1 MAEVVQAF
9 SEEHV
14 ARLTGLSEHQL
25 RHWDR
30 TGFFAPSLSTVEK
43 QENFGR
49 VYSFRD
55 LVSLRVLGALR
66 KQFNVSLQHLRQV
79 ADCLKHL
86 GDDKWTKTVLYVL
99 NGKVVFVDPETQKP
113 REVVSGQYVIPI
125 VLQAVITDTRRA
137 IEQFRRRPNE
147 KLGQIERHRQV
158 AQNAAVVAGTRI
170 PTAAIKRFRDAGYS
184 TAQIIEQYPDLTERD
199 IEAALAYEE
208 KVVAA

>member
-1 MAEVVQAF
+1 MAEVIQAF

-14 ARLTGLSEHQL
+14 ARLTGLSKHQL

-30 TGFFAPSLSTVEK
+30 TGFFAPSLATVDK
-43 QENFGR
+43 NENFGR

-79 ADCLKHL
+79 AQCLKHL
-86 GDDKWTKTVLYVL
+86 GDVKWTQTVLYVV
-99 NGKVVFVDPETQKP
+99 NKKVVFVDPDTQKP

-125 VLQAVITDTRRA
+125 VLQAVISDTKQA
-137 IEQFRRRPNE
+137 IEQFRRRPGE
-147 KLGQIERHRQV
+147 KIGQIERHRQI

-170 PTAAIKRFRDAGYS
+170 TTAAIKRFRDAGY
-184 TAQIIEQYPDLTERD
+184 TIAQIIEQYPDLTVRD
-199 IEAALAYEE
+199 IEAVLAYEE
-208 KVVAA
+208 KGAA

>member
-1 MAEVVQAF
+1 MAEIVQAF

-14 ARLTGLSEHQL
+14 ARLTGLSKHQL

-30 TGFFAPSLSTVEK
+30 TGFFVPSLATVDK

-55 LVSLRVLGALR
+55 LVSLRVLSTLR

-79 ADCLKHL
+79 AQGLKHL

-99 NGKVVFVDPETQKP
+99 NKKVVFVDPDTQKP

-125 VLQAVITDTRRA
+125 VLQAVISDTKRA
-137 IEQFRRRPNE
+137 IEQFRRRPEE
-147 KLGQIERHRQV
+147 KIGRIERRRQV
-158 AQNAAVVAGTRI
+158 AQNATVIAGTRVT
-170 PTAAIKRFRDAGYS
+170 TAAIKRFHDAGYS
-184 TAQIIEQYPDLTERD
+184 ISQIIEQYPDLTARD
-199 IEAALAYEE
+199 IEAALSYEE
-208 KVVAA
+208 KGAAA

>member
-1 MAEVVQAF
+1 MANVVQAF

-14 ARLTGLSEHQL
+14 ARLTGLSKHQL

-30 TGFFAPSLSTVEK
+30 TGFFAPSLATVDR

-79 ADCLKHL
+79 AQCLKHL

-99 NGKVVFVDPETQKP
+99 NKKVVVVDPDTQKP

-125 VLQAVITDTRRA
+125 VLQAVISDTRQA
-137 IEQFRRRPNE
+137 IERFRRRPDE
-147 KLGQIERHRQV
+147 KIGQIERHRQV

-170 PTAAIKRFRDAGYS
+170 TTAAIKRFHDAGY
-184 TAQIIEQYPDLTERD
+184 TIAQIIEQYPDLTARD
-199 IEAALAYEE
+199 IEAALAHEE
-208 KVVAA
+208 KGAAA